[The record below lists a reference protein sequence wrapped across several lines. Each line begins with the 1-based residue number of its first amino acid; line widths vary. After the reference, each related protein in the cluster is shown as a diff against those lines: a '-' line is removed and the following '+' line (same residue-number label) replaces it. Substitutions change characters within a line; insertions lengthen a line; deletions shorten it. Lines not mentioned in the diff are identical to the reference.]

1 MALPDPASG
10 DDTSASQAASGS
22 VRRMLRNAS
31 LYGVGSVLASL
42 ISQFTDPLL
51 SYYLTRAQ
59 FGVIGLAT
67 TVSGLLAATYTLGLD
82 GAAGRM
88 YYEAERDADQKRRLV
103 GTLFAFHL
111 GWLALLVVAHELAG
125 PWAYGRWLPALPFA
139 PYGRWVA
146 LALLLHAVSAIPR
159 AVWAAREDVQ
169 KLVQIRVAGAL
180 ASAVVLLAL
189 LTAWDAGPLAV
200 LVAEAVAALVMA
212 VPTVRFVWRGFG
224 LAWDRPLLRGALA
237 FSLPMVVHLTSHW
250 MLNAA
255 DRFVI
260 EDLLGTADVGLYSA
274 AYKGMLICITL
285 NLSLNSAYVP
295 QFMRARQDPSQQ
307 AFVGRA
313 MTTLVGLATGGALAM
328 AILAPTAVRTL
339 YSQQFAAAADLL
351 VPLAAGGV
359 AQALYLIFVNDL
371 FHAKRTAVIPLLTL
385 ASGLG
390 NVGLCYAWIPRFGL
404 QGAAWATTGG
414 YVLLALLV
422 ASASRLRGRLP
433 WEHQRML
440 RLALVALPTWAL
452 AGWLDGRW
460 DLPTEWAVKVALLA
474 ASAMALWSSGFVA
487 PEEQQY
493 TRAWLQ
499 ARVAGWTRRRR

>member
-1 MALPDPASG
+1 
-10 DDTSASQAASGS
+10 
-22 VRRMLRNAS
+22 
-31 LYGVGSVLASL
+31 
-42 ISQFTDPLL
+42 
-51 SYYLTRAQ
+51 
-59 FGVIGLAT
+59 
-67 TVSGLLAATYTLGLD
+67 
-82 GAAGRM
+82 
-88 YYEAERDADQKRRLV
+88 
-103 GTLFAFHL
+103 
-111 GWLALLVVAHELAG
+111 
-125 PWAYGRWLPALPFA
+125 
-139 PYGRWVA
+139 
-146 LALLLHAVSAIPR
+146 
-159 AVWAAREDVQ
+159 
-169 KLVQIRVAGAL
+169 
-180 ASAVVLLAL
+180 
-189 LTAWDAGPLAV
+189 
-200 LVAEAVAALVMA
+200 
-212 VPTVRFVWRGFG
+212 
-224 LAWDRPLLRGALA
+224 
-237 FSLPMVVHLTSHW
+237 
-250 MLNAA
+250 
-255 DRFVI
+255 
-260 EDLLGTADVGLYSA
+260 
-274 AYKGMLICITL
+274 
-285 NLSLNSAYVP
+285 
-295 QFMRARQDPSQQ
+295 MRARQDPSQQ

-440 RLALVALPTWAL
+440 RLALVALPAWAL